1 MLKLLKSKSNLKKFD
16 LSEFRIAETK
26 VFIKKIEKREFLEV
40 YPKIKNKVYPQLK
53 LDPIFGVNIKKLKG
67 EYSDLYR
74 YRIGKFRLIFTVN
87 LSEKIIYITDLQLRK
102 DAY

>member
-1 MLKLLKSKSNLKKFD
+1 M
-16 LSEFRIAETK
+16 SEFRIAETK
-26 VFIKKIEKREFLEV
+26 VFIKKIEKREFLDV

-53 LDPIFGVNIKKLKG
+53 LDPIFGINIKKLKG
-67 EYSDLYR
+67 EYSDFYR
-74 YRIGKFRLIFTVN
+74 FRIGKFRLIFTVD

>member
-1 MLKLLKSKSNLKKFD
+1 M
-16 LSEFRIAETK
+16 SEFRIAETK

-53 LDPIFGVNIKKLKG
+53 LDPIFGINIKKLKG
-67 EYSDLYR
+67 GYSDFYR
-74 YRIGKFRLIFTVN
+74 YRIGKFRLIFTVD